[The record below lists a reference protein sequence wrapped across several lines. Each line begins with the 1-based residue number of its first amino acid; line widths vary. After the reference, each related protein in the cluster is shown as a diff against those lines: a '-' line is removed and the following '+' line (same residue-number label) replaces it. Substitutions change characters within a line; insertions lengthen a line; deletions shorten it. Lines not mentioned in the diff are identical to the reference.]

1 MLTTFE
7 IGPHNG
13 RVCFL
18 TTSGEKHFATIE
30 CPNEKVAL
38 RAEIPFGYLKVGG
51 WVRIR
56 GTARID
62 ASVRKDGTAAEKSTY
77 YHQPHDG
84 SNKNEWVF
92 KQLVDG
98 TVVHIGSPEFTEC
111 MREAMLCLRRHLDS
125 WERNLDVEKWEET
138 ASVLEGVLKLIQ
150 EEVEERKPL
159 PVKTVS
165 INL

>member
-7 IGPHNG
+7 IGPHIG

-18 TTSGEKHFATIE
+18 TTVGKSHFATVE
-30 CPNEKVAL
+30 CPSEKVAL
-38 RAEIPFGYLKVGG
+38 RVETPLEHLKVGG

-62 ASVRKDGTAAEKSTY
+62 ASVRKDGKAAETSTY

-84 SNKNEWVF
+84 SDKNEWVF

-98 TVVHIGSPEFTEC
+98 TIVHVGSPEFTER
-111 MREAMLCLRRHLDS
+111 MHEAMLCLRRHLDS
-125 WERNLDVEKWEET
+125 WEKNLDVEKWEET
-138 ASVLEGVLKLIQ
+138 ASALDGVLEMVQKEL
-150 EEVEERKPL
+150 EERKPV
-159 PVKTVS
+159 PVVTVDV
-165 INL
+165 NL